1 MIVSSKVIRTL
12 SNKMTVVLNH
22 SLPRLPNPLHHR
34 HQNPFL
40 LSSTSKSLRALKATS
55 GSGNGFISCSAL
67 SARMVSAPVVKT
79 LVSLDFKTS
88 IFKKEK
94 IDLLELPEDIHSS
107 TTLEVLFHYSHF
119 VSIISPSGL
128 RFPSLKNLRVEMY
141 NPPRNMTE
149 RLFSACLLLEEFS
162 VVGLMSDVGVVISF
176 NFWSPSLK
184 KLGLYKVGEFRFSYE
199 EIFPTFPNLT
209 HVRSGD

>member
-1 MIVSSKVIRTL
+1 MLTI
-12 SNKMTVVLNH
+12 TVFFYPEH
-22 SLPRLPNPLHHR
+22 Y
-34 HQNPFL
+34 
-40 LSSTSKSLRALKATS
+40 
-55 GSGNGFISCSAL
+55 GY
-67 SARMVSAPVVKT
+67 
-79 LVSLDFKTS
+79 
-88 IFKKEK
+88 
-94 IDLLELPEDIHSS
+94 DLLELPEDIHSS

-162 VVGLMSDVGVVISF
+162 VVGLTSDVGVVITF
-176 NFWSPSLK
+176 YFWSPSLK